1 MFHNVSFFKTDL
13 VQNVE
18 LQKNGLVLESDFQTM
33 LWDIEIQHGKTQVT
47 WYRYEVKWAG
57 EGRESFQVI
66 FDPLPH
72 RDFSWIGF
80 SHHSSR

>member
-47 WYRYEVKWAG
+47 WYRYEVK
-57 EGRESFQVI
+57 
-66 FDPLPH
+66 
-72 RDFSWIGF
+72 
-80 SHHSSR
+80 